1 MRSLFFKPVTQNTV
15 MFCDSVYLNLYLIL
29 ELEGT
34 VLQMSRQRNAGLHH
48 HPQSCAAFTPAKH
61 THGEVVLSAELYR
74 RLQDRSHTHTLLH
87 LNRNTPKIALF
98 LFIFNVLLVLSI
110 D

>member
-1 MRSLFFKPVTQNTV
+1 MPNMLLLFCFFKPVTQNTV
-15 MFCDSVYLNLYLIL
+15 MFCDSVYLNLYLIM

-61 THGEVVLSAELYR
+61 THGEVVLGAELYR
-74 RLQDRSHTHTLLH
+74 RLQDTHTHTLLH
-87 LNRNTPKIALF
+87 LNHRTRRIALF
-98 LFIFNVLLVLSI
+98 V
-110 D
+110 